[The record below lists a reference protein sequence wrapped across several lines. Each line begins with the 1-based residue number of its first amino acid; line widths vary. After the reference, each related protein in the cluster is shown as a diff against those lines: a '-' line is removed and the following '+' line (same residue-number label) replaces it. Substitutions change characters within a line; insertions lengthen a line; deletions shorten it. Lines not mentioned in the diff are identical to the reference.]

1 MFDHPWLCIGNDNAQ
16 GTNKNKNILCDLLIK
31 HYSLTE
37 WNNKLH
43 SINLFDD
50 LCEERMNMYFIKI
63 KNDWIELITK
73 YEQPGVYTAYP
84 PFMKANIS
92 IHIPEWRNL
101 KVDFM
106 TLNDLLDRKHLK
118 TSMSY

>member
-43 SINLFDD
+43 SIYLFDD
-50 LCEERMNMYFIKI
+50 LCEERMNMYFIKS
-63 KNDWIELITK
+63 KNDWLELITK
-73 YEQPGVYTAYP
+73 YERDTFY
-84 PFMKANIS
+84 
-92 IHIPEWRNL
+92 EC
-101 KVDFM
+101 
-106 TLNDLLDRKHLK
+106 
-118 TSMSY
+118 

>member
-43 SINLFDD
+43 SI
-50 LCEERMNMYFIKI
+50 YFLTTYAK
-63 KNDWIELITK
+63 KGWICTL
-73 YEQPGVYTAYP
+73 
-84 PFMKANIS
+84 S
-92 IHIPEWRNL
+92 RL
-101 KVDFM
+101 KWLV
-106 TLNDLLDRKHLK
+106 RIE
-118 TSMSY
+118 Y

>member
-43 SINLFDD
+43 SIYLFDD
-50 LCEERMNMYFIKI
+50 LCEERMNMHFIKT
-63 KNDWIELITK
+63 KNDWLELNTS
-73 YEQPGVYTAYP
+73 YELSTFYEG
-84 PFMKANIS
+84 
-92 IHIPEWRNL
+92 
-101 KVDFM
+101 
-106 TLNDLLDRKHLK
+106 
-118 TSMSY
+118 